1 MSTQPRAI
9 GIAAVMLCVAHA
21 GTAAPAPPAAGDAA
35 GRCEAAVAE
44 TVKQTRGTQ
53 AQEVQFIGAK
63 RALLAMPDDETG
75 VKGEGRYRKPGGGFV
90 PFTYSCTVGVGSG
103 ATKGVIFREI
113 GGAASSD
120 SAKAWQPDLSRFTPE
135 ACESAA
141 AQALKDKFPRVD
153 RIEFAANVRRL
164 DPAPDART
172 SLEGQG
178 NLQRAPGMNPSPF
191 KYHCEFDARS
201 GKVLRVQTSE

>member
-1 MSTQPRAI
+1 MNTRPRAI
-9 GIAAVMLCVAHA
+9 GIAAAMLCVAHA
-21 GTAAPAPPAAGDAA
+21 GTAAPARPAAGEAA

-63 RALLAMPDDETG
+63 RALSAMPDDETG
-75 VKGEGRYRKPGGGFV
+75 VKGEGRYRRPGGVFV
-90 PFTYSCTVGVGSG
+90 TFTYSCTVGVGSG
-103 ATKGVIFREI
+103 ATSGVIFREI
-113 GGAASSD
+113 GGAASD

-164 DPAPDART
+164 EPAPDART
-172 SLEGQG
+172 RLEGQG

-191 KYHCEFDARS
+191 RYHCEFDARS

>member
-1 MSTQPRAI
+1 MSTPPRAI

-21 GTAAPAPPAAGDAA
+21 GPAAPAPPDAVEAA

-63 RALLAMPDDETG
+63 RALSAMPDDETG
-75 VKGEGRYRKPGGGFV
+75 VKGEGRYRRPGGGFV
-90 PFTYSCTVGVGSG
+90 AFTYSCTVGVASG

-113 GGAASSD
+113 GGAASD
-120 SAKAWQPDLSRFTPE
+120 SGKPWQPDLSRFTPE

-153 RIEFAANVRRL
+153 RIEFANVRRL
-164 DPAPDART
+164 EPAPDALT